1 MHLHHRYTYILSIQN
16 QMNVHSIRYQ
26 QYKVKEN
33 LVLTWLF
40 ISILSS
46 TSVTQYIIHHSEAC
60 DDQRCGGGQSG
71 GGQ

>member
-16 QMNVHSIRYQ
+16 QMNVYSIRYQ
-26 QYKVKEN
+26 QYKVKKF
-33 LVLTWLF
+33 LTWFF